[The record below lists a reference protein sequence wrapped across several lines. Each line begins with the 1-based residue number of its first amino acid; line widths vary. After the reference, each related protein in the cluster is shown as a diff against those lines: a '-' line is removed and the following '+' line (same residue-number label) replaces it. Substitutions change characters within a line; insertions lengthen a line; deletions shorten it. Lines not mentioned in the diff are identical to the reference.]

1 MGQVYYK
8 YIILALVSC
17 LTLGMYTQ
25 GWASDATTT
34 TELAIFP
41 MAMGLFGGLALFLY
55 GMEMMANGL
64 KAAAGERLQ
73 LILARLTTNRFMGA
87 ITGAFVTAVI
97 QSSSVTTVLVVGF
110 VATHLMSL
118 SQAIG
123 VIMGAN
129 IGTTITAQI
138 VAFKVTHYAL
148 LMVAVGFLLQFFKRH
163 GNLAHYG
170 NIVMGLG
177 LVFFGMSVMSDAMYP
192 LRAYQPFLDLMQNM
206 ANPLY
211 GIAVAAAFTALVQ
224 SSSATTGIIIVMAGQ
239 GFITLP
245 AGIALALGANI
256 GTCFTALLASI
267 GKPRIAIRAA
277 VVHVLFNVFGVLLWL
292 GFIEHLANVSVSMS
306 PVVTDLSGIE
316 RLAAEVP
323 RQIANANTL
332 FNVINTLVFIGFA
345 TYFAKMA
352 YWLVPEKIQVTKQPI
367 KPKYIDPLLLDTPAL
382 AINASLHETRRL
394 AKRIQRMVITSV
406 PRVLNGDTND
416 LKKLAKMDKK
426 VDHLYAELVNY
437 LRLLSKTPLTDKQSE
452 HVLQLLE
459 VCNALESIGDVVEKN
474 LVHLGQQRLQQN
486 VVFSEQTRQVL
497 AELHTEVVKALE
509 LAMDALNHKD
519 VTKAEQVLAVKE
531 KLSDMRDNIGIH
543 ETQRLLSKDKDRIA
557 SYTVETDIVEN
568 IYWIYNITR
577 RIAKAVVQYQ
587 DHKIHNT
594 VEN

>member
-8 YIILALVSC
+8 YSILVLISC

-25 GWASDATTT
+25 GWASEANTT

-55 GMEMMANGL
+55 GMEMMADGL

-148 LMVAVGFLLQFFKRH
+148 LMVAAGFLLQFFKRR
-163 GNLAHYG
+163 GNLVHYG

-306 PVVTDLSGIE
+306 PVVNNLSGVE

-345 TYFAKMA
+345 GYFAKMA
-352 YWLVPEKIQVTKQPI
+352 YWIVPEKIQAAKQRI
-367 KPKYIDPLLLDTPAL
+367 KPKYIEPLLLDTPAL
-382 AINASLHETRRL
+382 AINASLRETSRL

-406 PRVLNGDTND
+406 PRVLKGDAND

-426 VDHLYAELVNY
+426 VDNLYAELVDY
-437 LRLLSKTPLTDKQSE
+437 LRLLSKTPLTDQQSE
-452 HVLQLLE
+452 RVLQLLE

-486 VVFSEQTRQVL
+486 VVISEQTQQIL

-509 LAMDALNHKD
+509 LAMDALRHKD
-519 VTKAEQVLAVKE
+519 IAKAEQVLALKE
-531 KLSDMRDNIGIH
+531 KLSAMRDNIGSH
-543 ETQRLLSKDKDRIA
+543 EAQRLLSKDKDRIA

-568 IYWIYNITR
+568 VYWIYNLTR
-577 RIAKAVVQYQ
+577 RIAKAVLQYQ
-587 DHKIHNT
+587 DDKVKNT